1 MKMRKGTKHIKT
13 FPKTERCVAMC
24 QFKGNLYVA
33 TEKRIYILVK
43 DKLETIKIV
52 KAKGRRRNIMRK
64 MAKQMTIKDVQEA
77 QDSHEKCQKEI
88 HKILKKYLNEAHKAV
103 WERICEKYI

>member
-1 MKMRKGTKHIKT
+1 
-13 FPKTERCVAMC
+13 
-24 QFKGNLYVA
+24 
-33 TEKRIYILVK
+33 
-43 DKLETIKIV
+43 
-52 KAKGRRRNIMRK
+52 MRK